1 MHIIIDNKVNL
12 INHNS
17 SQTFTLDQVLVS
29 IIRQKQ
35 DDFNDDDYDQND
47 NDYDQI
53 DNKLM
58 KVDKSFFQTGR
69 LYLT

>member
-1 MHIIIDNKVNL
+1 M
-12 INHNS
+12 
-17 SQTFTLDQVLVS
+17 FTLDQVLVS

-69 LYLT
+69 LYLTWN